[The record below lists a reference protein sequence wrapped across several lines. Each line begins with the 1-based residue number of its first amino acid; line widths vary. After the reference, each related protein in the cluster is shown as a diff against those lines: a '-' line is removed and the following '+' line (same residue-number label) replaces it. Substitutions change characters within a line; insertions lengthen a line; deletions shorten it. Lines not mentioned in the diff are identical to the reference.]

1 MTSIALAE
9 ELLLLAYDDQT
20 GKATGSRI
28 GLDLGMSAAV
38 LVDLALAGRIAY
50 VDGYLKVI
58 DPSPIGDPIADAVLA
73 KAADDEPHTPAQW
86 LQRLRHRL
94 RTRVLEDLVARG
106 VIRDV
111 DETQMGVIHV
121 HRYPTTDPA
130 FEAEI
135 RRRLA
140 EALTSDGLCDE
151 RTAALA
157 TLLVACRMEPALRLP
172 AEESAKAHERLEQ
185 IAAGAGFSGSANL
198 EDSIV
203 RPSVALVVATLGKAI
218 QAALGNPKV
227 V

>member
-38 LVDLALAGRIAY
+38 LIDLALAGRIAY
-50 VDGYLKVI
+50 VNGYLTVI
-58 DPSPIGDPIADAVLA
+58 DPSPIGDPIADAILA
-73 KAADDEPHTPAQW
+73 KAVVDEPHTPSQW

-94 RTRVLEDLVARG
+94 RTRILEDLVARG
-106 VIRDV
+106 VVRDV
-111 DETQMGVIHV
+111 DETQLEYIHV
-121 HRYPTTDPA
+121 HRYPVADPA
-130 FEAEI
+130 YETEI

-140 EALTSDGLCDE
+140 DALTTDAVPDE

-157 TLLVACRMEPALRLP
+157 TLLTATRMEPALRLP
-172 AEESAKAHERLEQ
+172 PDDAVRAHQRLEQ
-185 IAAGAGFSGSANL
+185 IAVGAGFSGGVSM

-203 RPSVALVVATLGKAI
+203 RPSVALVVATLGRAI
-218 QAALGNPKV
+218 SAALGAPKV

>member
-38 LVDLALAGRIAY
+38 LIDLALAGRIAY
-50 VDGYLKVI
+50 VDGYLTVI
-58 DPSPIGDPIADAVLA
+58 DPSPIGDPIADSILA
-73 KAADDEPHTPAQW
+73 KAAVDEPHTPAQW

-106 VIRDV
+106 VVRDI
-111 DETQMGVIHV
+111 DETQLEYIHV
-121 HRYPTTDPA
+121 LRYPVADPA
-130 FEAEI
+130 YEAEI

-140 EALTSDGLCDE
+140 DALTTDAIPDE

-157 TLLVACRMEPALRLP
+157 TLLTATRMEPALRLP
-172 AEESAKAHERLEQ
+172 PDQAVRAHQRLEE
-185 IAAGAGFSGSANL
+185 IASGAGFSGGVSM

-203 RPSVALVVATLGKAI
+203 RPSVALVVATLGRAI
-218 QAALGNPKV
+218 AAALGAPKV

>member
-28 GLDLGMSAAV
+28 ALDLGMSAAV

-50 VDGYLKVI
+50 RNGYLTVL
-58 DPSPIGDPIADAVLA
+58 DPSPIGDPIADSVLA
-73 KAADDEPHTPAQW
+73 KAAVDEPHTPDQW

-94 RTRVLEDLVARG
+94 RTRVLDDLVARG

-111 DETQMGVIHV
+111 DETQLEYIHV
-121 HRYPTTDPA
+121 HRYPVADPA
-130 FEAEI
+130 YGTEI

-140 EALTSDGLCDE
+140 EALTTEAIPDE

-157 TLLVACRMEPALRLP
+157 TLLTAVRMEPALRLP
-172 AEESAKAHERLEQ
+172 PEEAARAHERLQQ
-185 IAAGAGFSGSANL
+185 IAMGAGFAGGVSM
-198 EDSIV
+198 EDSVV
-203 RPSVALVVATLGKAI
+203 RPSVALVVATLARAI
-218 QAALGNPKV
+218 TAALGAPRPF
-227 V
+227 

>member
-50 VDGYLKVI
+50 RDGFLTVV
-58 DPSPIGDPIADAVLA
+58 DPSPIGDPIADAFLA
-73 KAADDEPHTPAQW
+73 KAAEDDPHTPAQW

-111 DETQMGVIHV
+111 DETQLEFIHL
-121 HRYPTTDPA
+121 HRYPVTDPGY
-130 FEAEI
+130 EAEI

-140 EALTSDGLCDE
+140 EALTTGAIPDE

-157 TLLVACRMEPALRLP
+157 TLLTAARMEPALRLP
-172 AEESAKAHERLEQ
+172 PEEAARAHQRLQE
-185 IAAGAGFSGSANL
+185 IASGAGFAGGVSM

-203 RPSVALVVATLGKAI
+203 RPSVALGVATLGRAI
-218 QAALGNPKV
+218 SAALGAPKPA
-227 V
+227 